1 MRHQNCKF
9 HRTENGKALGNKI
22 PGVSVFV
29 GRWFLLVLK
38 YAILMGRNS
47 YSRFY
52 LLIKNHIS
60 REKVRYYE
68 DHKSIGGIFQSH
80 RKREKS
86 NHDDGEKG
94 SRMSWGAGRDI

>member
-9 HRTENGKALGNKI
+9 SRTENGKALGSKI
-22 PGVSVFV
+22 PGVSVFA
-29 GRWFLLVLK
+29 GRRFLLALK
-38 YAILMGRNS
+38 YAILIGRNS

-68 DHKSIGGIFQSH
+68 DHKSMGGIFQPH

-86 NHDDGEKG
+86 NHNDGEKG
-94 SRMSWGAGRDI
+94 GGSSFCADGDI